1 MTKEASLEA
10 YRARVARALAYVQGN
25 LQGEVSL
32 DGAAE
37 AACFS
42 KYHFHRIFSGLVGES
57 FADYVRRLR
66 LERAALLLEQ
76 RPGMSVTEAALSSG
90 FSSSSVFSR
99 DFAER
104 FGLPPS
110 AWREGRRLGLNADD
124 GAQPWQAPSPL
135 DGAALPG
142 SQGLEVKELGP
153 FRFASI
159 LALGGYGPAIGEAW
173 GRLCRWAGP
182 RGLLGPASVAAGLA
196 WDSPDITEA
205 ERCRYSVCLSCPP
218 ETEFSGEIVP
228 LEIPKRKHLVLSYRG
243 PDLSA
248 AYTYLYKQILPG
260 SGFEPED
267 SPALEFYRSVSR
279 PMRTFDLD
287 LALPVHPLV

>member
-10 YRARVARALAYVQGN
+10 YRARLARALAYVQGN

-32 DGAAE
+32 EGAAE

-76 RPGMSVTEAALSSG
+76 RPAMSVTEAALASG
-90 FSSSSVFSR
+90 FSSPSVFSR

-110 AWREGRRLGLNADD
+110 AWREERRPGLSADG
-124 GAQPWQAPSPL
+124 GARCWGERSPQEE
-135 DGAALPG
+135 AALPG
-142 SQGLEVKELGP
+142 LQGLEVKELGP
-153 FRFASI
+153 FHFASI

-182 RGLLGPASVAAGLA
+182 RGLLGPGSVSAGLA
-196 WDSPDITEA
+196 WDSPDITEPA
-205 ERCRYSVCLSCPP
+205 RCRYSVCLSCPP
-218 ETEFSGEIVP
+218 ALELSGEVVP
-228 LEIPKRKHLVLSYRG
+228 LEFAPRKHLVLSYRG
-243 PDLSA
+243 PDLSK
-248 AYTYLYKQILPG
+248 AYTYLYKQILPV

-267 SPALEFYRSVSR
+267 SPALEFYRAAAQS
-279 PMRTFDLD
+279 MKTFDLEI
-287 LALPVHPLV
+287 ALPVHPLE